1 MGTGFEHQNRR
12 QLVWRQLS
20 CGVLGQPAVGPHL
33 TLVVYHIPLQGM
45 LVLVS
50 MLDICVGTSHSRVVA
65 ATTFAA
71 TECVERATKPN
82 GYPRGSRSRIC
93 SIRYR

>member
-20 CGVLGQPAVGPHL
+20 CGVLGQPALGPHL
-33 TLVVYHIPLQGM
+33 TLVVYHIPLV

-50 MLDICVGTSHSRVVA
+50 MLIFALAIPTPASVA

-71 TECVERATKPN
+71 KCVERATKPN

-93 SIRYR
+93 TIRYR